1 MTSSTAGLNCGKA
14 IVLGCMA
21 SMLVTAFGG
30 ENGPSTLQ
38 PVTPPATTPSPAP
51 PQGPL
56 FNSAQCAGAWGTGT
70 VKSQWVYPNASGV
83 LTYRPLNSN
92 GDSIMDFS
100 AAGYMGGGVALP
112 KLKPTVTVV
121 PVGNGADDTASIQ
134 QAIDAVSAMAANG
147 SGSRGVVLLAAG
159 NFFVSGM
166 LTISTSGVV
175 LRGSGSGTSGTVINY
190 TNSMQ
195 NGTTSAVPSPGA
207 ATFELLYVNGNG
219 SYTKD
224 TTSST
229 AITNAYVPAGATT
242 LNLSNSAPFQVGSLI
257 VIERPVTSAWV
268 TFMQMANLG
277 VGKTWIKPGSNT
289 SWQRIVTAIKG
300 NQITLNVPL
309 SDSLDATYINPPGGM
324 VSLSKLNNPL
334 QQVGIE
340 HIRFVGIPRTPNT
353 NNTMLNVNN
362 IVDSWI
368 NDVVG
373 KNFTSGVLI
382 GHGAS
387 RITARAIALTHENN
401 TPDVPCRG
409 AKFADF
415 SVGGSQI
422 LLDKSS
428 STGSAASFYY
438 VTQSATGGPNVV
450 LNFKGTPDAKCRNS
464 SIQPHQRWAT
474 GLLVDGATLAP
485 NVKDTGSI
493 DFINRGGAGSGQGW
507 SMGWGVVWNSVGAF
521 NIQKPP
527 GSMNWLIGNR
537 GAVIAQPIEQL
548 GLIDSP
554 NVPVAPQSLYLAQ
567 MCQRLGPTAL
577 TNIGY

>member
-1 MTSSTAGLNCGKA
+1 LNNK
-14 IVLGCMA
+14 
-21 SMLVTAFGG
+21 
-30 ENGPSTLQ
+30 
-38 PVTPPATTPSPAP
+38 
-51 PQGPL
+51 
-56 FNSAQCAGAWGTGT
+56 
-70 VKSQWVYPNASGV
+70 
-83 LTYRPLNSN
+83 
-92 GDSIMDFS
+92 GDRIMDFS

-112 KLKPTVTVV
+112 LLKPTVRVS

-134 QAIDAVSAMAANG
+134 RAIDTVSAMAVNG

-159 NFFVSGM
+159 NFFVSSM
-166 LTISTSGVV
+166 LNISTSGVV
-175 LRGSGSGTSGTVINY
+175 LRGSGSDMSGTVVNY
-190 TNSMQ
+190 TNSSQ
-195 NGTTSAVPSPGA
+195 TSATLAVPSPGA
-207 ATFELLYVNGNG
+207 AAFALLNVNGSG

-224 TTSST
+224 TTSAA
-229 AITNAYVPAGATT
+229 AITDAYVPAGAAT
-242 LNLSNSAPFQVGSLI
+242 LNLSNTAAFQVGSSI

-277 VGKTWIKPGSNT
+277 AGKKWINPGSTT
-289 SWQRIVTAIKG
+289 SWQRTVTAVNG

-309 SDSLDATYINPPGGM
+309 SDSLDATYVNPPGGM

-340 HIRFVGIPRTPNT
+340 HLRFVGIPRTPTT
-353 NNTMLNVNN
+353 NNNMLTINN
-362 IVDSWI
+362 IVDSWV

-373 KNFTSGVLI
+373 DNFTSGVSI

-387 RITARAIALTHENN
+387 RVTARAIALTHEKNA
-401 TPDVPCRG
+401 TDVPCRG
-409 AKFADF
+409 PKFADF

-428 STGSAASFYY
+428 SVGSAASFYY
-438 VTQSATGGPNVV
+438 VTGSATGGPNVI
-450 LNFKGTPDAKCRNS
+450 LNFQGSPDAKCRNS

-485 NVKDTGSI
+485 NVKNAGSI
-493 DFINRGGAGSGQGW
+493 DFVNRGGGGSGQGW

-521 NIQKPP
+521 NIQAPP
-527 GSMNWLIGNR
+527 GSMNWSIGNR
-537 GAVIAQPIEQL
+537 GVVIAQSTEQP

-577 TNIGY
+577 ANIGY